1 MDSPKIPINQ
11 FDIVLFKELGIDE
24 IDADKKAE
32 LLDTIAEIVQN
43 RLAVRIVDVLTE
55 QELNQLAD
63 LIKSGDDK
71 ALGEFLDSNVPD
83 YHAIVAE
90 EIRRV
95 KVELFE
101 DVAETRKALQ
111 QYADSTQTNKT
122 T

>member
-1 MDSPKIPINQ
+1 MDNPKIPTSQ
-11 FDIVLFKELGIDE
+11 FEIVLFKELGIEE

-43 RLAVRIVDVLTE
+43 RLAMRIVDVLSE

-63 LIKSGDDK
+63 LIKSGDDR

-95 KVELFE
+95 KVELYE
-101 DVAETRKALQ
+101 DVAATRKALQ
-111 QYADSTQTNKT
+111 EYANNTEANNT